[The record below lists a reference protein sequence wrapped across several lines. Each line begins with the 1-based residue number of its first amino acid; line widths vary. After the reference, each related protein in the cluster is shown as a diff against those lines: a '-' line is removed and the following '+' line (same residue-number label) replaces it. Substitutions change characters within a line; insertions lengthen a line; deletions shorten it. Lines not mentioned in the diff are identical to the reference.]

1 MRAIT
6 RASDS
11 PMAKDSAVK
20 MRVLR
25 AARVAMSGN
34 WSQKMSPS
42 RNAWWMRVQSAMAT
56 SQPRRPSV
64 AA

>member
-1 MRAIT
+1 VNT
-6 RASDS
+6 S
-11 PMAKDSAVK
+11 
-20 MRVLR
+20 VLR

-42 RNAWWMRVQSAMAT
+42 RNAWWIRVQSAMAT
-56 SQPRRPSV
+56 SQPIRASV

>member
-1 MRAIT
+1 
-6 RASDS
+6 
-11 PMAKDSAVK
+11 MAKDSPVK
-20 MRVLR
+20 MSVLR

-42 RNAWWMRVQSAMAT
+42 RNAWWIRVQSAMAT
-56 SQPRRPSV
+56 SQPIRASV

>member
-1 MRAIT
+1 MENDR
-6 RASDS
+6 
-11 PMAKDSAVK
+11 AVK
-20 MRVLR
+20 TRVLR

-42 RNAWWMRVQSAMAT
+42 RNAWWIRVQSAIAT
-56 SQPRRPSV
+56 SHPISPSV